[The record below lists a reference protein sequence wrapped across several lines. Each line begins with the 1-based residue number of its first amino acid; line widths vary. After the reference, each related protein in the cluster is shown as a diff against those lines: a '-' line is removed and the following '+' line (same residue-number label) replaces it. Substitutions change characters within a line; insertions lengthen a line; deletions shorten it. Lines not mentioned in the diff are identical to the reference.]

1 MNSATLPELN
11 RKLQTDFKDWE
22 SVRRFYFLYADASE
36 RMRMIE
42 AGFDANA
49 VYGSITPLLLAL
61 EASSLSGDM
70 TELHHLFRFWA
81 KPDGVDGTEKPL
93 VFAAR
98 LHYRDGLFQL
108 LWHGADEEGCIYD
121 ICRWMPEV
129 LPELV
134 DDVFCF
140 DKHKEVLDNL
150 LYSLCLYEFNNQL
163 NSKRVDVLEL
173 MELLSR
179 HGAESDAETVAFAE
193 EKLYN
198 RAIALFLRKVERKET
213 VLCQSV

>member
-1 MNSATLPELN
+1 MNRATLPELN
-11 RKLQTDFKDWE
+11 KKLQTDFKDWE

-36 RMRMIE
+36 RMRIVE
-42 AGFDANA
+42 AGFDSNT

-70 TELHHLFRFWA
+70 AELHNLFRFWVEV
-81 KPDGVDGTEKPL
+81 DGVEGTVKPL

-140 DKHKEVLDNL
+140 ERHKEVLDNL
-150 LYSLCLYEFNNQL
+150 LYSLCLYEYYEQL
-163 NSKRVDVLEL
+163 NANRVDVLEL

-179 HGAESDAETVAFAE
+179 HGAEADPDTVRFAE
-193 EKLYN
+193 EHLYN
-198 RAIALFLRKVERKET
+198 RAITLFLRKVERRET
-213 VLCQSV
+213 VLCQSA